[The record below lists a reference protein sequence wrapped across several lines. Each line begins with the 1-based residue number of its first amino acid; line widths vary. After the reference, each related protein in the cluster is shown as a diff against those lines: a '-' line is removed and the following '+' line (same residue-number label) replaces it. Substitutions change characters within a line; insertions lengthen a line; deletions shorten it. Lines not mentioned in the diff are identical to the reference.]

1 MYFQIVTSHIRHQLP
16 EAYKRVFKRPFETA
30 EYGVCTIQDILN
42 NINDNSITID
52 EETNGE
58 IIISMSRKEQ
68 SILQVEKIH
77 EFGRQV
83 LELLRY
89 TPDYEIIFS
98 EFIPRYH
105 AQFGMQCRVLDYGV
119 PKLINLFNYNSDIVE
134 IGDES
139 DNRIIRLRLKHR
151 LPILADQLTS
161 LAKGTFLGQIL
172 LEDLPKEY
180 LNKYGYP
187 LGAETY
193 NVQSVEEAVKLA
205 TNYLKP

>member
-1 MYFQIVTSHIRHQLP
+1 
-16 EAYKRVFKRPFETA
+16 
-30 EYGVCTIQDILN
+30 
-42 NINDNSITID
+42 
-52 EETNGE
+52 
-58 IIISMSRKEQ
+58 
-68 SILQVEKIH
+68 
-77 EFGRQV
+77 
-83 LELLRY
+83 
-89 TPDYEIIFS
+89 
-98 EFIPRYH
+98 
-105 AQFGMQCRVLDYGV
+105 MQCRVLDYGV

-187 LGAETY
+187 LRAETY
-193 NVQSVEEAVKLA
+193 NVQSIEEAVKLVSDQVCILEII
-205 TNYLKP
+205 YLSIYTLYIKRNKAVVLCLMQININTYIYQNIYIYIYI